1 MHQKGNTTLII
12 LILLGL
18 VGLFGFWY
26 WNTKIRQQSLGE
38 QIFKEV
44 QNPIKNKL
52 PEVDVFQ
59 AETNPF
65 KDIYPNP
72 FRETK

>member
-1 MHQKGNTTLII
+1 MYQKGNTALII
-12 LILLGL
+12 LILLVLAGL
-18 VGLFGFWY
+18 LGFWY
-26 WNTKIRQQSLGE
+26 WNTKMRQPSLGE

-59 AETNPF
+59 AKTNPF

-72 FRETK
+72 FRQTK